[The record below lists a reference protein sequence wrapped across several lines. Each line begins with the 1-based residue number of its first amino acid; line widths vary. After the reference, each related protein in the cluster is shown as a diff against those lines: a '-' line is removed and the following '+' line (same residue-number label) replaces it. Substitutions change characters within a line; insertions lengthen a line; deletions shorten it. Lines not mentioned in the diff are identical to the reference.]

1 MSLEPSTLIAILAM
15 MVATVATR
23 MGGLL
28 LISHTN
34 LGPRAKKAL
43 SSVPPAVLMAV
54 VTPTAFSSGTA
65 ESIACLVTAV
75 AALRLSLL
83 PAAFAGVATVAV
95 LRSFGF

>member
-1 MSLEPSTLIAILAM
+1 MSLEPSTLFAILAM

-28 LISHTN
+28 LVSHTN
-34 LGPRAKKAL
+34 LGPRAKKTL

-65 ESIACLVTAV
+65 ESIACLVTAI

-83 PAAFAGVATVAV
+83 PATFVGVATVAV

>member
-1 MSLEPSTLIAILAM
+1 MSLEPSTLFAILAM

-28 LISHTN
+28 LVSHTN

-65 ESIACLVTAV
+65 ESIACLVTAI